1 MARTESFLDERRETL
16 RARANPRV
24 NGIDYVEVNRAAL
37 QVEVHLVRRA
47 PGAALGSVPRP
58 AAVLA
63 AADFVIDGGDRIRG
77 IQLTGLVATAANVV
91 TLTLDRIGD
100 FSVYTLRCT
109 HPGFDRMLAQ
119 IDFGFRL
126 DCVADFD
133 CRVDDPATAVY
144 PPLDRNLLA
153 KDFDSFR
160 AQMLDRMAQLVP
172 EWSDRQ
178 VPDLGVTLVEVMAA
192 YADHLSYAQDAAGTE
207 AYIGTARRRASVRRH
222 AQLLG
227 YDVQDGISAR
237 VFVQVQMAGQGTFGR
252 GDLTFLTRLGDTDTP
267 VVDLASL
274 NLDAALEQ
282 GVRFFEPADLRMPG
296 NPALGQAAWIERPI
310 RLQAAQNSMVL
321 YDWGDDR
328 AVLPAGATQAWV
340 MRPAGA
346 ITLRAGDFIALEL
359 QLDPVTH
366 AAADADL
373 SMRQVV
379 CLTQDAV
386 VDQDRLV
393 AGPAQNLL
401 RLNWHADDALAFD
414 LPVGRI
420 AAASGGLAPMALA
433 FGNVVLCDH
442 GLTLRNAENLGHA
455 DADRDPD
462 DLPAITALSDLD
474 RPRRFRPVLRRRD
487 IAVVAELHH
496 APGSATALMQGSA
509 GALGPMT
516 KSVWLSDA
524 VSVTDHWQAL
534 NTLIFSGPD
543 DRVFVAETE
552 SEGSVSL
559 RFGRPGEAGAT
570 PGSAVG
576 NALTAHYRIGI
587 GRGGNIGAEAIAH
600 VALTGAVTGA
610 TGPVSAR
617 NPLPGSGGRDR
628 ETVDEIKL
636 HALAGLDDNLRAVTR
651 DDYTRLA
658 QLHPG
663 VQRAHVR
670 SVGHGSWDTFFVAID
685 PAGSVTVD
693 DALLK
698 KVREHLEPYRLMGQ
712 DLVVEAPRLAPLE
725 LALAICVCPDFRVPD
740 VRRAVEDRLSARLFA
755 DGTRGFFHPDNLTF
769 GAPIYLSRIVA
780 EVRGVAGVIDVQVQ
794 TFRKWRSA
802 DTLALQNGVLAV
814 DAAEIPV
821 LMNDP
826 NHPERGVLTLQ
837 MMGAA

>member
-1 MARTESFLDERRETL
+1 
-16 RARANPRV
+16 
-24 NGIDYVEVNRAAL
+24 
-37 QVEVHLVRRA
+37 
-47 PGAALGSVPRP
+47 
-58 AAVLA
+58 
-63 AADFVIDGGDRIRG
+63 
-77 IQLTGLVATAANVV
+77 
-91 TLTLDRIGD
+91 
-100 FSVYTLRCT
+100 
-109 HPGFDRMLAQ
+109 
-119 IDFGFRL
+119 
-126 DCVADFD
+126 
-133 CRVDDPATAVY
+133 
-144 PPLDRNLLA
+144 
-153 KDFDSFR
+153 
-160 AQMLDRMAQLVP
+160 
-172 EWSDRQ
+172 
-178 VPDLGVTLVEVMAA
+178 
-192 YADHLSYAQDAAGTE
+192 
-207 AYIGTARRRASVRRH
+207 
-222 AQLLG
+222 
-227 YDVQDGISAR
+227 
-237 VFVQVQMAGQGTFGR
+237 
-252 GDLTFLTRLGDTDTP
+252 
-267 VVDLASL
+267 
-274 NLDAALEQ
+274 
-282 GVRFFEPADLRMPG
+282 
-296 NPALGQAAWIERPI
+296 
-310 RLQAAQNSMVL
+310 MVL

-366 AAADADL
+366 TSADADL

-379 CLTQDAV
+379 CLAQDAV

-393 AGPAQNLL
+393 VGPAQNLL
-401 RLNWHADDALAFD
+401 RLTWHADDALAFD

-420 AAASGGLAPMALA
+420 AAPNGGIAPMALA
-433 FGNVVLCDH
+433 FGNIVLCDH

-455 DADRDPD
+455 DADGDPD
-462 DLPAITALSDLD
+462 DLPAIIALSELD

-509 GALGPMT
+509 GALGQMT
-516 KSVWLSDA
+516 KAVSLSDA
-524 VSVTDHWQAL
+524 ISATDWQAL
-534 NTLIFSGPD
+534 NTLIFSRPD

-570 PGSAVG
+570 PGPAAG
-576 NALTAHYRIGI
+576 DALTAHYRIGI

-600 VALTGAVTGA
+600 VALTGAA
-610 TGPVSAR
+610 GPVSAR

-670 SVGHGSWDTFFVAID
+670 TVGHGSWDTFFVAID

-693 DALLK
+693 DALLAE
-698 KVREHLEPYRLMGQ
+698 VREHLEPYRLMGQ

-740 VRRAVEDRLSARLFA
+740 VRRAVEDRLSARLLA